1 MKYQLKDLATGK
13 VAELN
18 ALSGTLGPH
27 ALDISPLIRDLGVF
41 TYDPGFMATASTESK
56 ITYIDG
62 DAGVLLYRGYPVEQ
76 LAEQSSFL
84 EVANLLIYGNLPTKA
99 QLRAFHT
106 SITRHTMINEHLL
119 RFFEGFHHDAHP
131 MAMVSAVVA
140 SMAAFYH
147 DTMDIHDPRH
157 REIFAHRVIA
167 KLPTIAAA
175 AYKHTLGQP
184 FIYPR
189 NDLSYCANMLNMFFA
204 VPCEAYAIDPVATEA
219 IELLFI
225 LHADHEQNA
234 STSTVRL
241 AGSTGANP
249 YAAIS
254 AGVSALWGPAHG
266 GANEAVLDML
276 DGIGSAANIGKFLAR
291 VKDKSESVRLMGFG
305 HRVYKNF
312 DPRAKIIR
320 AMCYRVLDELGIGND
335 PVFEL
340 ALTLEEIALK
350 DEYFV
355 SRKLYP
361 NVDFY
366 SGIIYSALGIP
377 RSMFTV
383 LFAIARTA
391 GWVAHWQEMV
401 SDPHMRIGRP
411 RQLYTGARQRDYQPI
426 AGRLSRDFVPSI
438 SILETHELAIVDAD
452 RTGAGGASKRSDFT

>member
-1 MKYQLKDLATGK
+1 MSTKYELKSLATGK
-13 VAELN
+13 T
-18 ALSGTLGPH
+18 ALLDSMSGTIGPDVV
-27 ALDISPLIRDLGVF
+27 DISHLVRDMGVF
-41 TYDPGFMATASTESK
+41 TFDPGFMATASTASK
-56 ITYIDG
+56 ITFIDG
-62 DAGVLLYRGYPVEQ
+62 EAGKLLYRGYPVEQ
-76 LAEQSSFL
+76 LAEKSSYL
-84 EVANLLIYGNLPTKA
+84 EVANLLINGELPTKKE
-99 QLRAFHT
+99 LEAFST
-106 SITRHTMINEHLL
+106 SIMRHTMVNEQLL
-119 RFFEGFHHDAHP
+119 RFFQGFHHDAHP

-147 DTMDIHDPRH
+147 DSTDIHDPRH
-157 REIFAHRVIA
+157 REIFAHRIIA

-175 AYKHTLGQP
+175 AYKHSLGQP
-184 FIYPR
+184 FVYPR
-189 NDLSYCANMLNMFFA
+189 NDLRYCSNIMNMFFA
-204 VPCEAYAIDPVATEA
+204 VPCEPYSIDPIAAEA
-219 IELLFI
+219 LDLLFI

-241 AGSTGANP
+241 AGSTAANP

-276 DGIGSAANIGKFLAR
+276 EDIGSAANIENFLRR
-291 VKDKSESVRLMGFG
+291 VKDKSGTVRLMGFG

-320 AMCYRVLDELGIGND
+320 GMCHRLLDKLGQTD
-335 PVFEL
+335 HPLFDL
-340 ALTLEEIALK
+340 ALKLEEIALK

-366 SGIIYSALGIP
+366 SGIIYSALRIP

-383 LFAIARTA
+383 MFAIARTA

-411 RQLYTGARQRDYQPI
+411 RQLYTGPVERDYPPI
-426 AGRLSRDFVPSI
+426 D
-438 SILETHELAIVDAD
+438 
-452 RTGAGGASKRSDFT
+452 KR

>member
-1 MKYQLKDLATGK
+1 MSTKYELKNLATGK
-13 VAELN
+13 TSLMN
-18 ALSGTLGPH
+18 AITGTIGPE
-27 ALDISPLIRDLGVF
+27 ALDISSLIKDQGVF
-41 TYDPGFMATASTESK
+41 TFDPGFMATASTESK

-62 DAGVLLYRGYPVEQ
+62 DQGVLLYRGYPVEQ
-76 LAEQSSFL
+76 LAEKSSFL
-84 EVANLLIYGNLPTKA
+84 EVANLLINGTLPSKT
-99 QLRAFHT
+99 QLCAFQN
-106 SITRHTMINEHLL
+106 SIMRHTMVNEQLL
-119 RFFEGFHHDAHP
+119 RFFQGFHHDAHP

-147 DTMDIHDPRH
+147 DTTDIDDPRH
-157 REIFAHRVIA
+157 REIFAHRIIA

-184 FIYPR
+184 FVYPR
-189 NDLSYCANMLNMFFA
+189 NDLRYCANMLNMFFA
-204 VPCEAYAIDPVATEA
+204 VPCEPYAIDPVAAEA
-219 IELLFI
+219 LDLLFI

-276 DGIGSAANIGKFLAR
+276 DGIGSVANIDKFLAR
-291 VKDKSESVRLMGFG
+291 VKDKSDHVRLMGFG

-320 AMCYRVLDELGIGND
+320 GMCYRVLEKLGKTSNPLFD
-335 PVFEL
+335 L
-340 ALTLEEIALK
+340 ALKLEEIALK

-383 LFAIARTA
+383 MFAIARTA
-391 GWVAHWQEMV
+391 GWVAQWQEMV

-411 RQLYTGARQRDYQPI
+411 RQLYTGPTQRDYQ
-426 AGRLSRDFVPSI
+426 SI
-438 SILETHELAIVDAD
+438 D
-452 RTGAGGASKRSDFT
+452 KR

>member
-1 MKYQLKDLATGK
+1 MSTKYELKNLTTGK
-13 VAELN
+13 TSELN
-18 ALSGTLGPH
+18 AISGTIGPDV
-27 ALDISPLIRDLGVF
+27 LNISNLTKDQGVF
-41 TYDPGFMATASTESK
+41 TFDPGFMATASTESK

-76 LAEQSSFL
+76 LAEKSSFL
-84 EVANLLIYGNLPTKA
+84 EVANLLINGTLPTKTE
-99 QLRAFHT
+99 LDAFND
-106 SITRHTMINEHLL
+106 SIMRHTMVNEQLL
-119 RFFEGFHHDAHP
+119 GFFRGFHHDAHP

-147 DTMDIHDPRH
+147 DTTHIGDPRH
-157 REIFAHRVIA
+157 REIFAHRIIA

-189 NDLSYCANMLNMFFA
+189 NDLAYCANMLNMFFA
-204 VPCEAYAIDPVATEA
+204 VPCEPYAIDPVAAEA
-219 IELLFI
+219 LDLLFI

-276 DGIGSAANIGKFLAR
+276 DSIGSVANIDKFLAR
-291 VKDKSESVRLMGFG
+291 VKDKNDSVRLMGFG

-320 AMCYRVLDELGIGND
+320 GMCYRVLEKMGKGNNPLFD
-335 PVFEL
+335 L
-340 ALTLEEIALK
+340 SLKLEEIALK
-350 DEYFV
+350 DDYFV

-361 NVDFY
+361 NVDFD

-383 LFAIARTA
+383 MFAIARTV
-391 GWVAHWQEMV
+391 GWVAHWQEMIA
-401 SDPHMRIGRP
+401 DPNMRIGRP
-411 RQLYTGARQRDYQPI
+411 RQLYTGSPPRDY
-426 AGRLSRDFVPSI
+426 A
-438 SILETHELAIVDAD
+438 AIGT
-452 RTGAGGASKRSDFT
+452 R

>member
-1 MKYQLKDLATGK
+1 MSTKYELKNLSSGK
-13 VAELN
+13 SAVLPAI
-18 ALSGTLGPH
+18 SGTMGPDVI
-27 ALDISPLIRDLGVF
+27 DISHLHQELGVF

-62 DAGVLLYRGYPVEQ
+62 DAGMLLYRGYPVEQ
-76 LAEQSSFL
+76 LAEKSSYL
-84 EVANLLIYGNLPTKA
+84 EVANLLIYGSLPSKA
-99 QLRAFHT
+99 QLHAFHD
-106 SITRHTMINEHLL
+106 SIMRHTMVNEQLL
-119 RFFEGFHHDAHP
+119 RFFQGFHHDAHP

-147 DTMDIHDPRH
+147 DTTDINDPRH
-157 REIFAHRVIA
+157 REIFAHRIIA

-189 NDLSYCANMLNMFFA
+189 NDLRYCANMLNMFFA
-204 VPCEAYAIDPVATEA
+204 VPCEPYAIDPVAADA
-219 IELLFI
+219 IDLLFI

-266 GANEAVLDML
+266 GANEAVLNML
-276 DGIGSAANIGKFLAR
+276 DGIGTAANIEKFLAR
-291 VKDKSESVRLMGFG
+291 VKDKSDSIRLMGFG

-320 AMCYRVLDELGIGND
+320 GMCYRVLEKMGKSNNPL
-335 PVFEL
+335 FEL
-340 ALTLEEIALK
+340 ALKLEEIALK

-383 LFAIARTA
+383 MFAIARTA

-411 RQLYTGARQRDYQPI
+411 RQLYTGPVKRDY
-426 AGRLSRDFVPSI
+426 VP
-438 SILETHELAIVDAD
+438 LE
-452 RTGAGGASKRSDFT
+452 KR

>member
-1 MKYQLKDLATGK
+1 MNTKFELKNLATGK
-13 VAELN
+13 TSQLDD
-18 ALSGTLGPH
+18 LSGTMGPDVI
-27 ALDISPLIRDLGVF
+27 DISHLTRDQGIF

-76 LAEQSSFL
+76 LAEKSSFL
-84 EVANLLIYGNLPTKA
+84 EVANLLIYGSLPTKP
-99 QLRAFHT
+99 QLNAFLS
-106 SITRHTMINEHLL
+106 SITRHTMVNEHLL
-119 RFFEGFHHDAHP
+119 RFFQGFHHNAHP

-147 DTMDIHDPRH
+147 DSTDIHDARH
-157 REIFAHRVIA
+157 REIFAHRIIA

-175 AYKHTLGQP
+175 AYKHSLGQP

-189 NDLSYCANMLNMFFA
+189 NDLRYCANMLNMFFA
-204 VPCEAYAIDPVATEA
+204 VPCEDYAIDPVAAEA
-219 IELLFI
+219 LDLLFI

-276 DGIGSAANIGKFLAR
+276 EGIGSVENIDKFLVR
-291 VKDKSESVRLMGFG
+291 VKDKDGGVRLMGFG

-312 DPRAKIIR
+312 DPRAQIIR
-320 AMCYRVLDELGIGND
+320 GMCYRVLEKLGKSGNPLLELS
-335 PVFEL
+335 VR
-340 ALTLEEIALK
+340 LEEIALK

-383 LFAIARTA
+383 MFAIARTA

-401 SDPHMRIGRP
+401 SDPRMKIGRP
-411 RQLYTGARQRDYQPI
+411 RQLYTGPTRRDYLPI
-426 AGRLSRDFVPSI
+426 D
-438 SILETHELAIVDAD
+438 
-452 RTGAGGASKRSDFT
+452 KR

>member
-1 MKYQLKDLATGK
+1 MSTKYELKNLASGK
-13 VAELN
+13 TSLLN
-18 ALSGTLGPH
+18 AVSGTIGPE
-27 ALDISPLIRDLGVF
+27 ALDISTLIKEQGVF
-41 TYDPGFMATASTESK
+41 TFDPGFMATASTESK

-62 DAGVLLYRGYPVEQ
+62 EAGLLLYRGYPVEQ
-76 LAEQSSFL
+76 LAEKSSFL
-84 EVANLLIYGNLPTKA
+84 EVANLLIYGSLPSKA
-99 QLRAFHT
+99 QLGAFQN
-106 SITRHTMINEHLL
+106 SIMRHTMVNEQLL
-119 RFFEGFHHDAHP
+119 RFFQGFHHDAHP

-147 DTMDIHDPRH
+147 DTTDIDDPRH
-157 REIFAHRVIA
+157 REIFAHRIIA

-184 FIYPR
+184 FVYPR
-189 NDLSYCANMLNMFFA
+189 NDLRYCANMLNMFFA
-204 VPCEAYAIDPVATEA
+204 VPCEPYAIDPVAAEA
-219 IELLFI
+219 LDLLFI

-276 DGIGSAANIGKFLAR
+276 DGIGSVANIDKFLVR
-291 VKDKSESVRLMGFG
+291 VKDKSDHVRLMGFG

-320 AMCYRVLDELGIGND
+320 GMCYRVLEKLGKTDN
-335 PVFEL
+335 PLFEL
-340 ALTLEEIALK
+340 ALKLEEIALK
-350 DEYFV
+350 DDYFV

-383 LFAIARTA
+383 MFAIARTA
-391 GWVAHWQEMV
+391 GWVAQWQEMV
-401 SDPHMRIGRP
+401 SDPQMRIGRP
-411 RQLYTGARQRDYQPI
+411 RQLYTGPTQRDYQ
-426 AGRLSRDFVPSI
+426 SI
-438 SILETHELAIVDAD
+438 D
-452 RTGAGGASKRSDFT
+452 KR

>member
-1 MKYQLKDLATGK
+1 MSTKYELKNLASGK
-13 VAELN
+13 TSVMTAV
-18 ALSGTLGPH
+18 SGTIGPE
-27 ALDISPLIRDLGVF
+27 ALDISSLTKDQGLF
-41 TYDPGFMATASTESK
+41 TFDPGFMATASTESK

-76 LAEQSSFL
+76 LAEKSSFL
-84 EVANLLIYGNLPTKA
+84 EVANLLINGTLPSKT
-99 QLRAFHT
+99 QLCAFQN
-106 SITRHTMINEHLL
+106 SIMRHTMVNEQLL
-119 RFFEGFHHDAHP
+119 RFFQGFHHNAHP

-147 DTMDIHDPRH
+147 DTTDIENPRH
-157 REIFAHRVIA
+157 REIFAHRIIA

-184 FIYPR
+184 FVYPR
-189 NDLSYCANMLNMFFA
+189 NDLRYCANMLNMFFA
-204 VPCEAYAIDPVATEA
+204 VPCEPYAIDPVAAEA
-219 IELLFI
+219 LDLLFI

-266 GANEAVLDML
+266 GANEAVLNML
-276 DGIGSAANIGKFLAR
+276 DGIGSVANIDKFLAR
-291 VKDKSESVRLMGFG
+291 VKDKSDHVRLMGFG

-320 AMCYRVLDELGIGND
+320 GMCYRVLEKLGKTDN
-335 PVFEL
+335 PLFEL
-340 ALTLEEIALK
+340 SLKLEEIALK

-366 SGIIYSALGIP
+366 SGVIYSALGIP

-383 LFAIARTA
+383 MFAIARTA
-391 GWVAHWQEMV
+391 GWVAQWQEMV

-411 RQLYTGARQRDYQPI
+411 RQLYTGPTLRDYP
-426 AGRLSRDFVPSI
+426 P
-438 SILETHELAIVDAD
+438 LE
-452 RTGAGGASKRSDFT
+452 KR

>member
-1 MKYQLKDLATGK
+1 MSTKYELKNLATGK
-13 VAELN
+13 TSVLN
-18 ALSGTLGPH
+18 AVSGSIGPE
-27 ALDISPLIRDLGVF
+27 ALDISNLTKEQGIF
-41 TYDPGFMATASTESK
+41 TFDPGFMATASTESK

-62 DAGVLLYRGYPVEQ
+62 DAGLLLYRGYPVEQ
-76 LAEQSSFL
+76 LAEKSSFL
-84 EVANLLIYGNLPTKA
+84 EVANLLINGSLPTKTELDEF
-99 QLRAFHT
+99 QN
-106 SITRHTMINEHLL
+106 SIMRHTMVNEQLL
-119 RFFEGFHHDAHP
+119 RFFQGFHHNAHP

-147 DTMDIHDPRH
+147 DTTDIEDPRH
-157 REIFAHRVIA
+157 REIFSHRIVA

-189 NDLSYCANMLNMFFA
+189 NDLRYCANMLNMFFA
-204 VPCEAYAIDPVATEA
+204 VPCEPYAIDPVAAEA
-219 IELLFI
+219 LDLLFI

-276 DGIGSAANIGKFLAR
+276 DGIGSTANIDKFLVR
-291 VKDKSESVRLMGFG
+291 VKDKSDHVRLMGFG

-320 AMCYRVLDELGIGND
+320 SMCYRVLEKMGKTDNPL
-335 PVFEL
+335 FEL
-340 ALTLEEIALK
+340 SLKLEEIALK
-350 DEYFV
+350 DDYFV

-383 LFAIARTA
+383 MFAIARTA
-391 GWVAHWQEMV
+391 GWVAQWQEMV

-411 RQLYTGARQRDYQPI
+411 RQLYTGPAQRDYQPI
-426 AGRLSRDFVPSI
+426 
-438 SILETHELAIVDAD
+438 E
-452 RTGAGGASKRSDFT
+452 KR

>member
-1 MKYQLKDLATGK
+1 MSTKYELKNLTTGK
-13 VAELN
+13 TSQLN
-18 ALSGTLGPH
+18 AISGTIGPDV
-27 ALDISPLIRDLGVF
+27 LDISNLTKDQGVF
-41 TYDPGFMATASTESK
+41 TFDPGFMATASTDSK

-76 LAEQSSFL
+76 LAKQSTFL
-84 EVANLLIYGNLPTKA
+84 EVATLLINGTLPSKTE
-99 QLRAFHT
+99 LDAFT
-106 SITRHTMINEHLL
+106 DSIMRHTMVNEQLL
-119 RFFEGFHHDAHP
+119 GFFRGFHHDAHP

-147 DTMDIHDPRH
+147 DTTHIGDPRH
-157 REIFAHRVIA
+157 REIFAHRIIA

-189 NDLSYCANMLNMFFA
+189 NDLHYCANMLNMFFA
-204 VPCEAYAIDPVATEA
+204 VPCEPYAIDPVAAEA
-219 IELLFI
+219 LDLLFI

-276 DGIGSAANIGKFLAR
+276 DSIGSVANIDKFLAR
-291 VKDKSESVRLMGFG
+291 VKDKNDSVRLMGFG

-320 AMCYRVLDELGIGND
+320 DMCYRVLEKMGKGNNPLFD
-335 PVFEL
+335 L
-340 ALTLEEIALK
+340 SLKLEDIALK
-350 DEYFV
+350 DDYFV

-383 LFAIARTA
+383 MFAIARTA
-391 GWVAHWQEMV
+391 GWVAHWCEMV
-401 SDPHMRIGRP
+401 ADPHMRIGRP
-411 RQLYTGARQRDYQPI
+411 RQLYTGPTKRDYQPI
-426 AGRLSRDFVPSI
+426 
-438 SILETHELAIVDAD
+438 E
-452 RTGAGGASKRSDFT
+452 KR